1 MLPFARHCAS
11 FVRYYGIVASLREV
25 GPLIREVLFRTE
37 ERAERADAFDG
48 QRGTDTSGMVMP
60 WELKDQSN
68 APIDGNPYAS
78 LTSARIRE
86 LLVAAESGA
95 SETVLVDLGSG
106 KGRVLLVAQEFP
118 FKRIVGVEWSG
129 ELHAIAQTNVAIAA
143 VSGQVPDARFEL
155 LQMDAA
161 AYAFPTEPLVVFL
174 FNPFGAATM
183 AHVVAN
189 LELTLAAYPR
199 RVIVIYAN
207 PLHGDFFA
215 QSAAFRTIAATRA
228 DALFESV
235 AR

>member
-1 MLPFARHCAS
+1 MLAFARHCAS

-143 VSGQVPDARFEL
+143 VSGQAPDARFEL

-174 FNPFGAATM
+174 FNPFGAAAM

>member
-1 MLPFARHCAS
+1 MLAFARHCAS

-48 QRGTDTSGMVMP
+48 RRGTDTSGMVMP

>member
-1 MLPFARHCAS
+1 MLAFARHCAS

-48 QRGTDTSGMVMP
+48 RRGTDTSGMVMP
-60 WELKDQSN
+60 WELKDHSN

-86 LLVAAESGA
+86 LLVAAESVA

-143 VSGQVPDARFEL
+143 VSGQAPDARFEL

-161 AYAFPTEPLVVFL
+161 AYAFPTEPLVVF
-174 FNPFGAATM
+174 PVQSVRRGDHGARRREPRTHA
-183 AHVVAN
+183 
-189 LELTLAAYPR
+189 R
-199 RVIVIYAN
+199 RV
-207 PLHGDFFA
+207 
-215 QSAAFRTIAATRA
+215 SASGHRDLCEPAPR
-228 DALFESV
+228 
-235 AR
+235 

>member
-1 MLPFARHCAS
+1 MLAFARHCAS

>member
-1 MLPFARHCAS
+1 MLAFARHCAS

-48 QRGTDTSGMVMP
+48 RRGTDTSGMVMP

-86 LLVAAESGA
+86 LLVAAESVA

-143 VSGQVPDARFEL
+143 VSGQAPDARFEL

>member
-1 MLPFARHCAS
+1 MLAFARHCAS
-11 FVRYYGIVASLREV
+11 FIRYYGIVASLREV
-25 GPLIREVLFRTE
+25 CPLIREVLFRTE

-48 QRGTDTSGMVMP
+48 RRGTDTSGMVMP

-68 APIDGNPYAS
+68 APIGGNPYAS

-86 LLVAAESGA
+86 LLVAAESVA

-129 ELHAIAQTNVAIAA
+129 ELHAIARTNVAIAA
-143 VSGQVPDARFEL
+143 VSGQTPDARFEL

-189 LELTLAAYPR
+189 LELTLAAFPR
-199 RVIVIYAN
+199 RIIVIYAN

-228 DALFESV
+228 DALFESL

>member
-1 MLPFARHCAS
+1 MLAFARHCAS

-143 VSGQVPDARFEL
+143 VSGQAPDARFEL

>member
-1 MLPFARHCAS
+1 MLAFARHCAS

-25 GPLIREVLFRTE
+25 GPLIREALFRTE

-48 QRGTDTSGMVMP
+48 RRGTDTSGMVMP

>member
-1 MLPFARHCAS
+1 MTEIQYRLEQVRRLDGALPGPKSRELSERRAATVAS
-11 FVRYYGIVASLREV
+11 GVASSVPAYAADVDGGIVLDV
-25 GPLIREVLFRTE
+25 
-37 ERAERADAFDG
+37 
-48 QRGTDTSGMVMP
+48 
-60 WELKDQSN
+60 
-68 APIDGNPYAS
+68 DGNQ
-78 LTSARIRE
+78 
-86 LLVAAESGA
+86 
-95 SETVLVDLGSG
+95 LVDLGSG

-143 VSGQVPDARFEL
+143 VSGQAPDARFEL